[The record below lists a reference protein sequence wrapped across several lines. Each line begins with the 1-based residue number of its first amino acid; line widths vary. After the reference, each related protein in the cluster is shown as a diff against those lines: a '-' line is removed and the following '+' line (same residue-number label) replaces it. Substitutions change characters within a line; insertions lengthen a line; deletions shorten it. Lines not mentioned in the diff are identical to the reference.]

1 LGSTISSPQSSRFL
15 VEQKMKVKDE
25 TREQLIN
32 ELRLLRQRVTQLE
45 ALETERKRGNGDNQ
59 CQEE

>member
-1 LGSTISSPQSSRFL
+1 